1 MQHARLTEPQRP
13 NYITWTHA
21 TMKFQAFVSWNY
33 WFELISGF
41 LCFIL
46 IPQNGEHANAKA
58 FHDIVSTKSMLQP
71 WPWRPIFAIWMSC
84 VPPVVSICED
94 VSLGAWWDAW
104 QQPGVSGIQHLAL
117 TARDRCPFVAFIR
130 RIRLERP
137 SFRVLDIGAVGYPW
151 SIHSGVADVIF
162 DFQATNLPN
171 CFLTDDM
178 ARAEACCSSLD
189 DQCFDKLFTRER
201 CCRGKQPVFVG
212 MIDGDVTNVEGAGW
226 AKMCLI

>member
-1 MQHARLTEPQRP
+1 MHTPRLSM
-13 NYITWTHA
+13 I
-21 TMKFQAFVSWNY
+21 F
-33 WFELISGF
+33 F
-41 LCFIL
+41 L
-46 IPQNGEHANAKA
+46 A
-58 FHDIVSTKSMLQP
+58 TKSMLQP

-84 VPPVVSICED
+84 VPRVVSICED
-94 VSLGAWWDAW
+94 VSLGAAWWDAW

-130 RIRLERP
+130 RIRLDRP

-171 CFLTDDM
+171 CFLTDEV

>member
-1 MQHARLTEPQRP
+1 
-13 NYITWTHA
+13 
-21 TMKFQAFVSWNY
+21 MKFQVFVSWNY

-41 LCFIL
+41 LCFVL